1 MNLQGQIDY
10 WVGNAKDDMVTSEL
24 LINNN
29 RLLHGL
35 FWCHLTIEKSL
46 KAHVAIAPKNPQP
59 ALVK

>member
-1 MNLQGQIDY
+1 MNLQRQIDY

-35 FWCHLTIEKSL
+35 FWCHITIE
-46 KAHVAIAPKNPQP
+46 
-59 ALVK
+59 